1 MVAKLGQKDIEPRID
16 ANEHE
21 LLWCFFVPIGVDYR
35 RSSRSHGRSANHVI
49 QIVHEH
55 ASGGFLRATLCS

>member
-35 RSSRSHGRSANHVI
+35 RSSRSRGRSAI
-49 QIVHEH
+49 
-55 ASGGFLRATLCS
+55 T